1 MGKTFEHNSD
11 VIPNANDTVEILFN
25 QEGTDVVTGTAMQ
38 WYYGL
43 EKPAKKIVV
52 KVDAIS
58 QITEVN
64 NVVLK
69 SPINIA
75 ANSSDA
81 TDVAWGF
88 NHKFIQITVKLLNA
102 TTNLEVRGIC

>member
-11 VIPNANDTVEILFN
+11 VIDSANDTVEILFN
-25 QEGTDVVTGTAMQ
+25 QAGTDIVSGTEMK
-38 WYYGL
+38 WYYDL
-43 EKPAKKIVV
+43 EKPAKKIAV
-52 KVDAIS
+52 KCDKIS

-75 ANSSDA
+75 ANAVDA
-81 TDVAWGF
+81 TDIAWGF
-88 NHKFIQITVKLLNA
+88 NHKFIQIKVKLLNA